1 MAAKINKQTKTLLL
15 EKIIQDTA
23 RGQLIWKRTLNLFY
37 FYTDKYKLSGSRWW
51 PVLNSNGVEVARG
64 FTLYGLVKA
73 IKRQYKGK
81 TFQSYQRER
90 TEEMDKVL
98 DMIGGK

>member
-1 MAAKINKQTKTLLL
+1 MAAKINKETKALLL
-15 EKIIQDTA
+15 EKIIQQTD
-23 RGQLIWKRTLNLFY
+23 RGQLIWKEALNMFY
-37 FYTDKYKLSGSRWW
+37 FYTDQYKLTGNRWW
-51 PVLNSNGVEVARG
+51 PVLKSNGVEVARG
-64 FTLYGLVKA
+64 FRLYGLMKA